1 MTRDPASKMPEGVT
15 PAWRMGA
22 GQSGVPGC
30 LKCLGRHG
38 SQVLRTKRLVSEETP
53 LIVEML
59 GGIDVF
65 RAVRFDGELPN
76 GNKLAA
82 ILDSLKEPL
91 LG

>member
-1 MTRDPASKMPEGVT
+1 
-15 PAWRMGA
+15 
-22 GQSGVPGC
+22 

-38 SQVLRTKRLVSEETP
+38 SQVVRFARAKRLVSEESL

-76 GNKLAA
+76 GNKFAP